1 MKKTIIWVVLLI
13 ISVSLLLEPLVWS
26 YYSSK
31 PGNRIA
37 PRRVGRE
44 ERKTGRCL
52 IHSCLLFNDR
62 FKTHGIRVDRDR
74 RKLRR
79 RGKEIDYTRDFN
91 SAYARKICRSKARTS
106 RQLKTSNLPV
116 AAMRDWDLKKTE
128 NENIAA
134 IEKKLAYPVVVKPA
148 IGTGGKGVFVG
159 LETPMRIKEAI
170 RSLRGQAV
178 VVEEQV
184 KGEEYRVNV
193 LRDEVIAVS
202 RRGPPTV
209 VGDGSSTVQELIRQS
224 KDDRAWPIRSVDTHL
239 LRQKGLT
246 SRSVPVKGREVV
258 ISEVANYHNGGT
270 LEHVDLSSVHPDN
283 INMFRKAA
291 RSVGGSNV
299 GIDYIVSA
307 PLSVPYAEASSAAIL
322 EINSS
327 PCWGVLDVVPEE
339 KRTRFVDRILTVL
352 FK

>member
-1 MKKTIIWVVLLI
+1 MKKTHIWVVLLI
-13 ISVSLLLEPLVWS
+13 ISIVFLLGPFLWS
-26 YYSSK
+26 S
-31 PGNRIA
+31 GNSNPKRGIA

-52 IHSCLLFNDR
+52 IHNCLLFKDR
-62 FKTHGIRVDRDR
+62 FKTHDIRVDRR
-74 RKLRR
+74 ARKLRR
-79 RGKEIDYTRDFN
+79 RGKERDYTRDFN
-91 SAYARKICRSKARTS
+91 SAHARKICRSKARTS

-116 AAMRDWDLKKTE
+116 AAMRDWDLRKTE

-134 IEKKLAYPVVVKPA
+134 IEKKLTYPVVVKPA
-148 IGTGGKGVFVG
+148 VGTGGKGVFVG
-159 LETPMRIKEAI
+159 LETPMRIKEAV
-170 RSLRGQAV
+170 RSLRGKAV
-178 VVEEQV
+178 IVEEQV

-209 VGDGSSTVQELIRQS
+209 VGDGSSTVQELVEQS
-224 KDDRAWPIRSVDTHL
+224 KEDRVWPIRSVDTHL
-239 LRQKGLT
+239 LRQKGFTLRT
-246 SRSVPVKGREVV
+246 VPMKGKEVV

-270 LEHVDLSSVHPDN
+270 LENVDISSIHPDN
-283 INMFRKAA
+283 VNMFRKAA
-291 RSVGGSNV
+291 SSVGGSNV

-307 PLSVPYAEASSAAIL
+307 PLSIPYTEASSAAIL